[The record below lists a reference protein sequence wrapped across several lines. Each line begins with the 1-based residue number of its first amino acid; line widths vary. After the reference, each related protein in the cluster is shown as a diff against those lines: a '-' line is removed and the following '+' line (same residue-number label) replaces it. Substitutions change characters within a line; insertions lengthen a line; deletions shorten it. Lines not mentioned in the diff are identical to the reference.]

1 MLAHNN
7 FIVSIIRRTCGG
19 CCSRTVM
26 VLGIIRKKKFT
37 AEYNYDPVSNRK
49 FQKSLFNM
57 ISRQKE
63 FLKKTLLA

>member
-1 MLAHNN
+1 
-7 FIVSIIRRTCGG
+7 
-19 CCSRTVM
+19 M